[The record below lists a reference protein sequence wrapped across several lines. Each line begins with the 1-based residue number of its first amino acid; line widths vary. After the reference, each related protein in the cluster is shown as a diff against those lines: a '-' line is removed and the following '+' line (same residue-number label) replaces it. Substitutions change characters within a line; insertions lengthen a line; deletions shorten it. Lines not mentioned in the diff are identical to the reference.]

1 MKKLFFM
8 LILGVLAFGDVL
20 KISDFQTDIYSKAGQ
35 NLTKKISVSLEV
47 VGRDVNDNESYVL
60 DALNVV
66 IGSFYVED
74 ILTSLGKEKLKDTF
88 IKYAA
93 KKHALDIDDVLI
105 LNIRVINNLELNEI
119 IKAIKTQN
127 LCGDGT
133 LMDTSSQTPVKKKK
147 SNDIVI
153 SPDSSTINQRP
164 IDLNSVQ
171 EFGKDFGE

>member
-8 LILGVLAFGDVL
+8 LILSVFAFGDVL
-20 KISDFQTDIYSKAGQ
+20 KVSDFQTDIYSKAGQ
-35 NLTKKISVSLEV
+35 NLTKKISLSMEV

-60 DALNVV
+60 DALNIVV
-66 IGSFYVED
+66 GSFYVED
-74 ILTSLGKEKLKDTF
+74 ILTSMGKEKLKETL

-105 LNIRVINNLELNEI
+105 LNIKVINNLELSEI
-119 IKAIKTQN
+119 IKAIKNQN
-127 LCGDGT
+127 LCGDGMV
-133 LMDTSSQTPVKKKK
+133 LDTAGSTQTKKKK

-153 SPDSSTINQRP
+153 SPDSSTINQQP

-171 EFGKDFGE
+171 EFGKDFGQ